1 MWLSFATTNLASS
14 YGVLHR
20 QYSVSSTA
28 VDCRLAVA
36 VFCFRLVASA
46 SRRADLLGEPA
57 AAAVV
62 VAGDGFALR
71 FLFAEA
77 AADNAAADAMFLL

>member
-1 MWLSFATTNLASS
+1 
-14 YGVLHR
+14 
-20 QYSVSSTA
+20 
-28 VDCRLAVA
+28 VA